1 MKTPRLA
8 LCVIGLGLLALDP
21 AAFAGDP
28 VAVNEV
34 LGSIKNNWSDAQFS
48 VDVSGLSEDEA
59 VTDQALQAEF
69 EAAHPGY
76 LALLLVSSHGEMRLV
91 KGDGAQPSVS
101 GVLPISVQPPL
112 GREHII
118 FLFSDRRLDEALGDG
133 NTPLSLGAD
142 RAHADAFVRKLQAL
156 QDHGLLLVARR
167 VDYLVNA
174 PAGQTQYTTR
184 SIFRAVEEGHM
195 TLPTRIEFEFDSDRL
210 TAQSRLELDSFGEA
224 LVSQFH
230 DRKVVLEGHT
240 DALGTEE
247 YNLSLSDRRAR
258 AARQYLME
266 NFGLSAAQLDAAGRG
281 KAGAIAPNDTE
292 ANMSKNRRVDFIF
305 QAEEP
310 SASAKR

>member
-1 MKTPRLA
+1 MKTTQLA
-8 LCVIGLGLLALDP
+8 LRVIAASLLFLTSG
-21 AAFAGDP
+21 AFAGDP
-28 VAVNEV
+28 VGVNEV
-34 LGSIKNNWSDAQFS
+34 LSSIKNNWPDAQFS
-48 VDVSGLSEDEA
+48 VDVAGLSEDEA

-76 LALLLVSSHGEMRLV
+76 LTLLLVSSHGDMRLV
-91 KGDGAQPSVS
+91 RGEGAQPSVS

-118 FLFSDRRLDEALGDG
+118 FLFSNRRLDEALGDG
-133 NTPLSLGAD
+133 GAPLSLGAD
-142 RAHADAFVRKLQAL
+142 RGHADAFARKLQAL
-156 QDHGLLLVARR
+156 QEHGLMLAARR

-184 SIFRAVEEGHM
+184 SIFRAVEEGRM

-224 LVSQFH
+224 LASQFH
-230 DRKVVLEGHT
+230 DRKVMLEGHT

-247 YNLSLSDRRAR
+247 YNLDLSGRRAR

-266 NFGLSAAQLDAAGRG
+266 NFGLSAAQLDAAGKG
-281 KAGAIAPNDTE
+281 KAGAIAPNDNET
-292 ANMSKNRRVDFIF
+292 NMSKNRRVDFIF

-310 SASAKR
+310 TASAKR